1 MLTPPS
7 PSTLSSTFVIDSD
20 HEIQTCLGIFS
31 WLMHTTQKNKQA
43 GVSIKRILSLAGTI
57 MK

>member
-1 MLTPPS
+1 MLT
-7 PSTLSSTFVIDSD
+7 LHVISTFVIDSD
-20 HEIQTCLGIFS
+20 HEIQTCHGIFS